1 MSDHCRRECAL
12 SNLHRITLV
21 SFLTYFVMSAMLA
34 PIGILSGPMAEHFGQ
49 PVTEVTRQFSW
60 LTGGILV
67 GAVIALFIFDFI
79 RLKPLFLLLYGVM
92 GSCLIG
98 FAVIDSLDLT
108 RFLLGAVGTGCGIG
122 LAAAAVTISH
132 SYEEEVRASMLVI
145 TDGFFSVA
153 GFITAWLATWL
164 VGQAF
169 GWSTTYQ
176 LLALVPLTILLL
188 SLVSEFP
195 ATTHEDLNEAHVE
208 SWTLPV
214 WLCVCAL
221 FLYTLGQN
229 AMLFWLPG
237 YAQSELGA
245 AADAAGG
252 LVGRYWLGMFFAQLF
267 VAWWVLRIGV
277 RRLVGI
283 ATTLACLLS
292 IPLWTVRDVDLLTWL
307 ALAWGFGNLALLK
320 AVLSLAT
327 TLVKIPS
334 PRLVSLLLLG
344 ATTGTAVSPV
354 VTSQIVEWT
363 DTRTILM
370 FSTASYALLFM
381 LTTSALL
388 LSSSGNQGQD

>member
-1 MSDHCRRECAL
+1 MNGQYRSERTL

-67 GAVIALFIFDFI
+67 GAVIALFIFDFF
-79 RLKPLFLLLYGVM
+79 RLKPLFLLLYGLM
-92 GSCLIG
+92 GSSLVG

-108 RFLLGAVGTGCGIG
+108 RLLLGLIGTGCGIG

-132 SYEEEVRASMLVI
+132 SYEEEARASMLVI
-145 TDGFFSVA
+145 TDSFFSVA

-176 LLALVPLTILLL
+176 LLALVPLAILLL

-195 ATTHEDLNEAHVE
+195 ATTHQDLNKATAE

-214 WLCVCAL
+214 WLCVGAL

-237 YAQSELGA
+237 YAQTELGA
-245 AADAAGG
+245 SSDSAGG
-252 LVGRYWLGMFFAQLF
+252 LVGQYWLGMFLAQLF

-277 RRLVGI
+277 RRLAAI

-292 IPLWTVRDVDLLTWL
+292 IPLWTIRDVDLLTWL
-307 ALAWGFGNLALLK
+307 TLAWGFGNLALLK
-320 AVLSLAT
+320 AVLSLAP

-344 ATTGTAVSPV
+344 ATTGTAVSPA

-363 DTRTILM
+363 DTKTILM

-388 LSSSGNQGQD
+388 LSRPKAAN